1 MDEYRESNSNRKRM
15 LIPLL
20 TLMLCVMALVS
31 CAYAYNHSSLLIGD
45 NEVETQY
52 YVIDYTDDA
61 GVSIDAPIT
70 VDDDGL
76 ILYTDIVNVQ
86 GGADTITVRT
96 DGTQT
101 FTMSFYVTVVSNDD
115 TKTFNLTVTSNVAEV
130 DVIKDLVTIETVT
143 INDVEKDTPTEV
155 TVTFSVKAVSDLSTI
170 VTTEINS
177 YQDLDDV
184 ADEIEGHK
192 ITFTV
197 NATPVAA

>member
-31 CAYAYNHSSLLIGD
+31 CAYAYNHSTLLIGD
-45 NEVETQY
+45 NDVDTQY
-52 YVIDYTDDA
+52 YVIDYTDDT

-101 FTMSFYVTVVSNDD
+101 FTMSFYVTVVSNDE

-130 DVIKDLVTIETVT
+130 DVLKDLIAMETVT

-155 TVTFSVKAVSDLSTI
+155 TVTFTVKAVSDLSTI

-177 YQDLDDV
+177 YEDLDDV
-184 ADEIEGHK
+184 VDEIEGHK

>member
-31 CAYAYNHSSLLIGD
+31 CAYAYNHSTLLIGD

-70 VDDDGL
+70 VDEDGL

-86 GGADTITVRT
+86 NGADTITVRT

-130 DVIKDLVTIETVT
+130 DVIKDLVTMEDVT

-177 YQDLDDV
+177 YEDLDDV
-184 ADEIEGHK
+184 VDEIEGQK

>member
-31 CAYAYNHSSLLIGD
+31 CAYAYNHSTLLIGD
-45 NEVETQY
+45 NDVDTQY
-52 YVIDYTDDA
+52 YVIDYTDDS

-130 DVIKDLVTIETVT
+130 DVIKDLVTMETVT

-177 YQDLDDV
+177 YEDLDDV
-184 ADEIEGHK
+184 VDEIEGHK